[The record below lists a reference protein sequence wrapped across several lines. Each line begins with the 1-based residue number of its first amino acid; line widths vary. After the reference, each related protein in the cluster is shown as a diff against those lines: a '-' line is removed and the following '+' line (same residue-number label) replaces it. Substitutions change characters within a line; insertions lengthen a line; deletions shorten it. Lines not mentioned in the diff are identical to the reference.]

1 MALPASSAESDAA
14 LAAAQDTAQDALLIE
29 RVRRGDSEAFG
40 ELVQRHS
47 RRAFS
52 IAFRLL
58 QQREDAEDVV
68 QDAFIRALEHMH
80 TLERGRPFRP
90 WFHRIVVNHALN
102 FRRSRAIRT
111 MEAIPLD
118 ARSLAALPDRDAERA
133 ALRDRLTI
141 ALEQLTEKQRTI
153 VQLADLEEFTSA
165 EIAEIMDMPDGTVR
179 WHLHQ
184 ARRTLRQALGPLKED
199 A

>member
-14 LAAAQDTAQDALLIE
+14 RAAAHETAQDALLIE
-29 RVRRGDSEAFG
+29 RVRRGDAEAFG

-52 IAFRLL
+52 IAYRLL

-102 FRRSRAIRT
+102 FRRSRSIRT
-111 MEAIPLD
+111 TEAIPVDTRALG
-118 ARSLAALPDRDAERA
+118 ALPDRDAERA

-141 ALEQLTEKQRTI
+141 ALEQLPEKQRTI
-153 VQLADLEEFTSA
+153 VQLADLEEFTSG
-165 EIAEIMDMPDGTVR
+165 EIAAIMDMPDGTVR

-184 ARRTLRQALGPLKED
+184 ARRTLRQALGMLKED
-199 A
+199 E

>member
-1 MALPASSAESDAA
+1 MALPASSVESDAA
-14 LAAAQDTAQDALLIE
+14 LAAAHETAQDALLIE

-52 IAFRLL
+52 IAYRLL
-58 QQREDAEDVV
+58 QQREDAEDAV

-102 FRRSRAIRT
+102 FRRSRSIRT
-111 MEAIPLD
+111 TEAIPVDTRALG
-118 ARSLAALPDRDAERA
+118 ALPDRDAERA

-141 ALEQLTEKQRTI
+141 ALEQLPEKQRTI
-153 VQLADLEEFTSA
+153 VQLADLEEFTSG
-165 EIAEIMDMPDGTVR
+165 EIAAIMDMPDGTVR

-184 ARRTLRQALGPLKED
+184 ARRTLRQALGMLKED
-199 A
+199 E